1 MGLKPAAFVLLL
13 AAISGCTDT
22 AKTPQATEPPFVKTI
37 EVSPS
42 QGARIGLSG
51 TVRARIESPLSFQVN
66 GRIIT
71 RAVDAGVQVEAQDL
85 LFELDKRD
93 LEAGLRAAE
102 ADLAAANSALA
113 IAESDLERHQQLMGK
128 GFVSKQALDRAELS
142 LREARSRRDVALTRL
157 SQARNAFGYGELR
170 APAAGILIDVTGEVG
185 QVVAA
190 GQPVA
195 VLAHAGDRE
204 VEVFFPEGVTPPP
217 TGEVA
222 LGLERIPLELRE
234 KAGAVDAHG
243 RTLRARYTI
252 QQAADR
258 FLLGSVVRA
267 QFTIATGD
275 ESVFTVPLAALNE
288 RGEGPRV
295 WVFNE
300 GRVNPVPVTILLLE
314 GETARIRGPLQVGD
328 RVVALGTHLLTEN
341 MAVRAL
347 GQ

>member
-1 MGLKPAAFVLLL
+1 MALKPAAILLIL

-22 AKTPQATEPPFVKTI
+22 TATSQTTEPPFVKTI
-37 EVSPS
+37 EVTGS
-42 QGARIGLSG
+42 QGATLGLSG

-71 RAVDAGVQVEAQDL
+71 RAVDAGHQVEAQDL

-93 LEAGLRAAE
+93 LEASVRAAE
-102 ADLAAANSALA
+102 ADVAAATSALA
-113 IAESDLERHQQLMGK
+113 IAESDLERHRQLLGK
-128 GFVSKQALDRAELS
+128 GFVSQQALDRAELS

-157 SQARNAFGYGELR
+157 NQAQNAFGYGELR

-195 VLAHAGDRE
+195 VLAHSGGRE
-204 VEVFFPEGVTPPP
+204 VEVFFPEGVTPPA
-217 TGEVA
+217 TGEVT
-222 LGLERIPLELRE
+222 LGLERVPLKLRE
-234 KAGAVDAHG
+234 KAGAVDAQG

-252 QQAADR
+252 TEASER
-258 FLLGSVVRA
+258 FMLGSVVRA
-267 QFTIATGD
+267 HFTITSGEETD
-275 ESVFTVPLAALNE
+275 FTVPLAAINE

-295 WVFNE
+295 WVFNNNQ
-300 GRVNPVPVTILLLE
+300 VTSVPVTILSIE
-314 GETARIRGPLQVGD
+314 AETAQIRGPLQVGD
-328 RVVALGTHLLTEN
+328 RIVALGTHLLTEN
-341 MAVRAL
+341 MPVRAL